1 MRPTRLSAITPRA
14 AIFIASALLG
24 AAILLAFQND
34 RLLKAEKIRQ
44 TSVQAEIL
52 AASIAAPLAFDDAI
66 AVQEYLAALRKN
78 PDIQAA
84 GAYDDEGRLVGQF
97 RLSGAPPPK
106 TGRLIPPLIVD
117 RDLIVTAKVAQG
129 DTSLGSVYLR
139 SSLERWPDSALP
151 RRTGRSEE

>member
-1 MRPTRLSAITPRA
+1 M
-14 AIFIASALLG
+14 
-24 AAILLAFQND
+24 
-34 RLLKAEKIRQ
+34 LKAEKIRQ

-97 RLSGAPPPK
+97 RLSGTPPPK
-106 TGRLIPPLIVD
+106 TGRLITPLITD
-117 RDLIVTAKVAQG
+117 RDLIVNARITP
-129 DTSLGSVYLR
+129 DDESLRSGYLR
-139 SSLERWPDSALP
+139 SSLARGP
-151 RRTGRSEE
+151 RSGPPHPG

>member
-1 MRPTRLSAITPRA
+1 MRPNRLSAITPRA
-14 AIFIASALLG
+14 AVFIASALLG

-34 RLLKAEKIRQ
+34 RMLRAEKIRQ

-78 PDIQAA
+78 PDIQAE

-97 RLSGAPPPK
+97 QI
-106 TGRLIPPLIVD
+106 GRASCREGGGPYV
-117 RDLIVTAKVAQG
+117 
-129 DTSLGSVYLR
+129 
-139 SSLERWPDSALP
+139 
-151 RRTGRSEE
+151 

>member
-1 MRPTRLSAITPRA
+1 MRPNRLSAITPRA
-14 AIFIASALLG
+14 AVFIASALLG

-34 RLLKAEKIRQ
+34 RMLKAEKIRQ

-97 RLSGAPPPK
+97 RLSGTPPPK
-106 TGRLIPPLIVD
+106 TGRLLPPLIVNTD
-117 RDLIVTAKVAQG
+117 ERKTA
-129 DTSLGSVYLR
+129 R
-139 SSLERWPDSALP
+139 
-151 RRTGRSEE
+151 RSEERKSG

>member
-1 MRPTRLSAITPRA
+1 M
-14 AIFIASALLG
+14 
-24 AAILLAFQND
+24 
-34 RLLKAEKIRQ
+34 LKAEKIRQ

-97 RLSGAPPPK
+97 RLSGTPPPK
-106 TGRLIPPLIVD
+106 TGRLIPPLLVD
-117 RDLIVTAKVAQG
+117 RD
-129 DTSLGSVYLR
+129 
-139 SSLERWPDSALP
+139 
-151 RRTGRSEE
+151 RSEERRVGKECVSTCRSRWSPSNSKKNTLNNLVYYTKARVCKKH

>member
-1 MRPTRLSAITPRA
+1 M
-14 AIFIASALLG
+14 
-24 AAILLAFQND
+24 
-34 RLLKAEKIRQ
+34 LKAEKIRQ

-52 AASIAAPLAFDDAI
+52 AASIAAPLAFDDSI

-84 GAYDDEGRLVGQF
+84 GAYDDEGRLMGQF
-97 RLSGAPPPK
+97 SLSGALPPK
-106 TGRLIPPLIVD
+106 TGRLNPPSIVD

-139 SSLERWPDSALP
+139 RDRKSTRLNSSH
-151 RRTGRSEE
+151 